1 MNNLG
6 DFCAGDK
13 INGDRPYQEDWF
25 AYRVFNSDS
34 GEGEVLMVLA
44 DGMGGHAGG
53 AEASHTAASCF
64 LDHFEEARGD
74 VASRLRE
81 CLDAAN
87 QAVESRAAE
96 DMSLANMGC
105 TLVGCLVTGDD
116 MYWVSVG
123 DSPLWLLEDGKLV
136 RLNEDHSMRP
146 YLEALVE
153 AGQMT
158 EEDLAND
165 YRVHQLR
172 SAVMGDELALVD
184 QNREPM
190 HLSAGQKLILA
201 SDGLETI
208 SEAEIAEVCADHDKP
223 SDAVRALLNAVEE
236 KRRPHQDNATAL
248 VYRHAEPSD
257 FLETLKRS
265 EEVPTLVNRL
275 G

>member
-1 MNNLG
+1 MNNFV

-25 AYRVFNSDS
+25 AYQVFNSDS
-34 GEGEVLMVLA
+34 GKGEVLMVLA

-53 AEASHTAASCF
+53 AEASYTAASCF
-64 LDHFEEARGD
+64 LDHFGETQGD
-74 VASRLRE
+74 AAARLRE
-81 CLDAAN
+81 CLDVAN
-87 QAVESRAAE
+87 QAIESRVTE
-96 DMSLANMGC
+96 DISLANMGC

-116 MYWVSVG
+116 VYWVSVG
-123 DSPLWLLEDGKLV
+123 DSPLWLLEDGGLV

-158 EEDLAND
+158 EEELADD

-184 QNREPM
+184 QNKEPM

-208 SEAEIAEVCADHDKP
+208 SEAEIAKVCADHDNP

-236 KRRPHQDNATAL
+236 KRRTHQDNATAL
-248 VYRHAEPSD
+248 IYWHTESSD
-257 FLETLKRS
+257 FLEMLKRS
-265 EEVPTLVNRL
+265 EEMPTLVNRL